1 MVDFSGLLVSIGT
14 WLFAFAEKQANMTST
29 NSFINLADPA
39 IGKEID
45 LEAEIF
51 QAISWNMSSTM
62 NSTSSH
68 STSSDTPH
76 YHQFIQAHT
85 PPLSPRPTPRRILG
99 TQTFRV
105 AGICILPTQT
115 FRVAG
120 VCILPTHTFGAML
133 KQN

>member
-45 LEAEIF
+45 LEADTF
-51 QAISWNMSSTM
+51 QAVSWNMSSMM
-62 NSTSSH
+62 NSTFSH

-85 PPLSPRPTPRRILG
+85 PPLSPRGEVIGDPSFVVLG
-99 TQTFRV
+99 
-105 AGICILPTQT
+105 
-115 FRVAG
+115 G
-120 VCILPTHTFGAML
+120 VGGSGVLSRSFTCHL
-133 KQN
+133 KII